1 MIRQRAL
8 RCVALFALLLG
19 SCGAE
24 VAPAARGEVGVAPFA
39 VNAGDGETLPD
50 VANPLALKLGGLGV
64 GAVVPPATVG
74 ATATPPSS
82 AERAALRERTGART
96 LVVGSATRIGEQLS
110 LDARVLDLDSGL
122 ELGTPLVE
130 RASGEADL
138 PRAVDALAARVA
150 SRILEPPPASPAP
163 DPDKKKRKKR
173 RVGEPREPIEIQA
186 DTLDAQTVAGGR
198 RLRFS
203 GHVNAVQGEISLQ
216 CEGLEAF
223 YPTGASEPD
232 KLIAKGG
239 IRVKQRDRTATCD
252 EAIFY
257 RSEDK
262 LVCTGKP
269 AELTEECNR
278 AEAER
283 ITFYLESEKV
293 EMVRGKVLG
302 RDCSDA
308 SSPTP

>member
-1 MIRQRAL
+1 MP
-8 RCVALFALLLG
+8 LG
-19 SCGAE
+19 S
-24 VAPAARGEVGVAPFA
+24 
-39 VNAGDGETLPD
+39 
-50 VANPLALKLGGLGV
+50 
-64 GAVVPPATVG
+64 
-74 ATATPPSS
+74 
-82 AERAALRERTGART
+82 ALRERSGART

-130 RASGEADL
+130 QASGEADL
-138 PRAVDALAARVA
+138 PRAIDALAARVA
-150 SRILEPPPASPAP
+150 SRILEPPPAAP
-163 DPDKKKRKKR
+163 DPSPKKKKKR

-186 DTLDAQTVAGGR
+186 DTLDAQTVSGGR
-198 RLRFS
+198 RLSFS

-216 CEGLEAF
+216 CERLEAF
-223 YPTGASEPD
+223 YPSGASEPD

-239 IRVKQRDRTATCD
+239 IRVKQRDRTASCD
-252 EAIFY
+252 EAVFY

-262 LVCTGKP
+262 LVCTGNP

-283 ITFYLESEKV
+283 ITFYLDSEKV

-308 SSPTP
+308 ADAKP

>member
-1 MIRQRAL
+1 M
-8 RCVALFALLLG
+8 
-19 SCGAE
+19 
-24 VAPAARGEVGVAPFA
+24 APAARGEVGVAPFA
-39 VNAGDGETLPD
+39 VNAGEGETLPD

-64 GAVVPPATVG
+64 GAVVPPATIG

-96 LVVGSATRIGEQLS
+96 LVLGSATRIGEQLS
-110 LDARVLDLDSGL
+110 LDARVVDLDSGL
-122 ELGTPLVE
+122 EFGTPLVE
-130 RASGEADL
+130 RASSEADL
-138 PRAVDALAARVA
+138 PRAIDALAARVA
-150 SRILEPPPASPAP
+150 SRILEPPPASPAEP
-163 DPDKKKRKKR
+163 DRKTKKKR

-186 DTLDAQTVAGGR
+186 DTLEAQTVAGGR
-198 RLRFS
+198 RLTFT

-223 YPTGASEPD
+223 YPSGASEPD

-252 EAIFY
+252 EAVFY

-308 SSPTP
+308 TGPTGAKP

>member
-1 MIRQRAL
+1 MIRRRAL
-8 RCVALFALLLG
+8 RSFGLFALLLG

-24 VAPAARGEVGVAPFA
+24 VAPAVRGDVGVAPFA
-39 VNAGDGETLPD
+39 VNAGEGETLPD
-50 VANPLALKLGGLGV
+50 VANPLAQKLGGLGV
-64 GAVVPPATVG
+64 GAVVPPTAIG
-74 ATATPPSS
+74 ATAASPRS

-96 LVVGSATRIGEQLS
+96 LVIGSATRIGEQLS

-138 PRAVDALAARVA
+138 PRAIDALAARVA
-150 SRILEPPPASPAP
+150 GRILEPPPASPAP
-163 DPDKKKRKKR
+163 DADKKKKKPR
-173 RVGEPREPIEIQA
+173 RVGEPRDPIEIQA
-186 DTLDAQTVAGGR
+186 DTLDAQTVTGGR
-198 RLRFS
+198 RLSFS
-203 GHVNAVQGEISLQ
+203 GHVNAVQGEISLH
-216 CEGLEAF
+216 CEQLEAF
-223 YPTGASEPD
+223 YPSGASEPD
-232 KLIAKGG
+232 KLVAKGN
-239 IRVKQRDRTATCD
+239 IRVVQRDRTASCD
-252 EAIFY
+252 EAVFY

-269 AELTEECNR
+269 AELTEKCNR

-308 SSPTP
+308 TP

>member
-1 MIRQRAL
+1 M
-8 RCVALFALLLG
+8 
-19 SCGAE
+19 
-24 VAPAARGEVGVAPFA
+24 APAARGEVGVAPFA

-64 GAVVPPATVG
+64 GAVVPPATIG

-96 LVVGSATRIGEQLS
+96 LVLGSATRIGEQLS
-110 LDARVLDLDSGL
+110 LDARVVDLDSGL
-122 ELGTPLVE
+122 EFGTPLVE
-130 RASGEADL
+130 RASSEADL
-138 PRAVDALAARVA
+138 PRAIDALAARVA
-150 SRILEPPPASPAP
+150 SRILEPPPASPAEP
-163 DPDKKKRKKR
+163 DRKKKKKR

-186 DTLDAQTVAGGR
+186 DTLEAQTVAGGR
-198 RLRFS
+198 RLTFT

-223 YPTGASEPD
+223 YPSGASEPD

-252 EAIFY
+252 EAVFY

-308 SSPTP
+308 TGPTGAKP